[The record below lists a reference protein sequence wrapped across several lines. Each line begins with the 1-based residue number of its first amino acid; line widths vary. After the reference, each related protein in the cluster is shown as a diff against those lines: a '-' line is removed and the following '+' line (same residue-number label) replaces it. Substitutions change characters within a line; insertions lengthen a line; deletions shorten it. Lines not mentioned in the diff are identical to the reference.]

1 MPAYGFAT
9 DAEEL
14 YMQPLFTAAIL
25 TCAALTAFYAQAQ
38 DFPTKAINITVPNP
52 PGGMNQLHAQPLSTV
67 LERIT
72 GQPAPVVNRPGAV
85 AAAGTAYVVNQPPD
99 GHSLLVTTA
108 NLHLAIEKDKL
119 YGAKSPYAL
128 NQIAFIALMSSDPII
143 GGVHPVLPVKNVKEL
158 IALAKAKPNELV
170 YSTSGPYG
178 ITHTPIVMLMYAAK
192 ITMRHLPT
200 TGGGP
205 AITQALGGHSQIT
218 SGGPATMAPHGKAG
232 KLRLIASWGDKSH
245 PAVPDIPTMKSMGMD
260 IEAYLWV
267 GLFASAAV
275 PEATL
280 TKVRD
285 LARKAINDP
294 QFRKVLDA
302 AQVVPDYRDGP
313 EFKKFFDAD
322 HQRMAAAIKS
332 IGKI

>member
-1 MPAYGFAT
+1 MKS
-9 DAEEL
+9 L
-14 YMQPLFTAAIL
+14 LTAAAL
-25 TCAALTAFYAQAQ
+25 ASAVLAATSTHAQ
-38 DFPTKAINITVPNP
+38 DYPSKALNITVPNP

-67 LERIT
+67 LERLT

-119 YGAKSPYAL
+119 YGSKTPYAL
-128 NQIAFIALMSSDPII
+128 NQLAFIALMSADPLIM
-143 GGVHPVLPVKNVKEL
+143 GVHPVLPVKNVKEL
-158 IALAKAKPNELV
+158 VALAKSKPNELV
-170 YSTSGPYG
+170 YSSSGPYG
-178 ITHTPIVMLMYAAK
+178 ITHTPVVMFMDATK
-192 ITMRHLPT
+192 TTMRHLPT

-218 SGGPATMAPHGKAG
+218 SGGPATMAPHGNSG
-232 KLRLIASWGDKSH
+232 KLRLIASWGEKAH
-245 PAVPDIPTMKSMGMD
+245 PAVPNAPTFKSMGMD

-267 GLFASAAV
+267 GLFTSAAV

-280 TKVRD
+280 VKVRD
-285 LARKAINDP
+285 LARRATSDP
-294 QFRKVLDA
+294 QFKKSLEAV
-302 AQVVPDYRDGP
+302 QVVPDYRDASD
-313 EFKKFFDAD
+313 FRKFFEAD
-322 HQRMAAAIKS
+322 HQRMASAIKS

>member
-1 MPAYGFAT
+1 M
-9 DAEEL
+9 
-14 YMQPLFTAAIL
+14 AI
-25 TCAALTAFYAQAQ
+25 
-38 DFPTKAINITVPNP
+38 
-52 PGGMNQLHAQPLSTV
+52 
-67 LERIT
+67 
-72 GQPAPVVNRPGAV
+72 
-85 AAAGTAYVVNQPPD
+85 
-99 GHSLLVTTA
+99 
-108 NLHLAIEKDKL
+108 
-119 YGAKSPYAL
+119 
-128 NQIAFIALMSSDPII
+128 
-143 GGVHPVLPVKNVKEL
+143 
-158 IALAKAKPNELV
+158 
-170 YSTSGPYG
+170 
-178 ITHTPIVMLMYAAK
+178 
-192 ITMRHLPT
+192 
-200 TGGGP
+200 
-205 AITQALGGHSQIT
+205 
-218 SGGPATMAPHGKAG
+218 
-232 KLRLIASWGDKSH
+232 SH

>member
-1 MPAYGFAT
+1 
-9 DAEEL
+9 
-14 YMQPLFTAAIL
+14 MQRTLIA
-25 TCAALTAFYAQAQ
+25 AALAGAALAAHAQ
-38 DFPTKAINITVPNP
+38 DFPTKALNITVPNP
-52 PGGMNQLHAQPLSTV
+52 PGGMNQVHAQPLSTV
-67 LERIT
+67 LERLT
-72 GQPAPVVNRPGAV
+72 NQPAPVVNRPGAV

-119 YGAKSPYAL
+119 YGSKTPYSL
-128 NQIAFIALMSSDPII
+128 SQLAFVALMSSDPII
-143 GGVHPVLPVKNVKEL
+143 GGVHPVLPVKTVKEL

-178 ITHTPIVMLMYAAK
+178 ITHTPIVMLMDAAK

-218 SGGPATMAPHGKAG
+218 SGGPATMAPHGASG

-245 PAVPDIPTMKSMGMD
+245 PAVPTVPTLKSMGMD
-260 IEAYLWV
+260 LEAYLWV
-267 GLFASAAV
+267 GLFTAAAV
-275 PEATL
+275 PEATQVKL
-280 TKVRD
+280 RD
-285 LARKAINDP
+285 LARRAINDA
-294 QFRKVLDA
+294 QFKKALEG
-302 AQVVPDYRDGP
+302 AQVVLDYRDSA
-313 EFKKFFDAD
+313 EFKKFFDRD
-322 HQRMAAAIKS
+322 HQRMAGAIKS

>member
-1 MPAYGFAT
+1 
-9 DAEEL
+9 
-14 YMQPLFTAAIL
+14 MQHFIIA
-25 TCAALTAFYAQAQ
+25 AALAGAALVAFAQ
-38 DFPTKAINITVPNP
+38 DFPNKALNLTVPNP
-52 PGGMNQLHAQPLSTV
+52 PGGMNQVHAQPLSVV

-119 YGAKSPYAL
+119 YGAKTPYSL
-128 NQIAFIALMSSDPII
+128 NQIAFVALMSSDPII
-143 GGVHPVLPVKNVKEL
+143 MGVHPVLPVKNVKEL
-158 IALAKAKPNELV
+158 VALAKSKPNELV

-178 ITHTPIVMLMYAAK
+178 ITHTPIVMFMDATK
-192 ITMRHLPT
+192 TTMRHLPT

-218 SGGPATMAPHGKAG
+218 TGGPATMAPHGKTG
-232 KLRLIASWGDKSH
+232 KLKLIASWGEKSH
-245 PAVPDIPTMKSMGMD
+245 PAVPDAPTFKSMGMN

-267 GLFASAAV
+267 GLFTSAAV

-280 TKVRD
+280 IKVRD
-285 LARKAINDP
+285 LARRAINDA
-294 QFRKVLDA
+294 QFKKALEA
-302 AQVVPDYRDGP
+302 AQVVLDYRDGP
-313 EFKKFFDAD
+313 EFKKFFDTD
-322 HQRMAAAIKS
+322 HQRMAGAIKS

>member
-1 MPAYGFAT
+1 MKPHV
-9 DAEEL
+9 
-14 YMQPLFTAAIL
+14 TAVALAI
-25 TCAALTAFYAQAQ
+25 ASTAFGAHAQ
-38 DFPTKAINITVPNP
+38 DFPSKALNITVPNP

-67 LERIT
+67 LERLT

-119 YGAKSPYAL
+119 YGAKTPYAL
-128 NQIAFIALMSSDPII
+128 NQIAPIALMSADPLIL
-143 GGVHPVLPVKNVKEL
+143 GVHPQLPVKNVKEL

-178 ITHTPIVMLMYAAK
+178 ITHTPIVMMLDATK
-192 ITMRHLPT
+192 TTMRHLPT

-205 AITQALGGHSQIT
+205 AITQALGGHSQLT
-218 SGGPATMAPHGKAG
+218 AGGPATMAPHGNSG
-232 KLRLIASWGDKSH
+232 KLRLIASWGIKPH
-245 PAVPDIPTMKSMGMD
+245 PAVPNAPTFKSMGMD

-267 GLFASAAV
+267 GLFTAAAV
-275 PEATL
+275 PEATQVKL
-280 TKVRD
+280 RD
-285 LARKAINDP
+285 LARRATSDP
-294 QFRKVLDA
+294 QFKKSLEA
-302 AQVVPDYRDGP
+302 AQVVPDYRDAP
-313 EFKKFFDAD
+313 EFKKFFDTD
-322 HQRMAAAIKS
+322 HQRMAGAIKS

>member
-1 MPAYGFAT
+1 MKKTFWIAT
-9 DAEEL
+9 LLSISAVH
-14 YMQPLFTAAIL
+14 
-25 TCAALTAFYAQAQ
+25 AQ
-38 DFPTKAINITVPNP
+38 DFPTKALNITVPNP
-52 PGGMNQLHAQPLSTV
+52 PGGMNQVHAQPLSTV
-67 LERIT
+67 IERIT

-119 YGAKSPYAL
+119 YGSKTPYSL
-128 NQIAFIALMSSDPII
+128 EQIAFVALMSSDPLIM
-143 GGVHPVLPVKNVKEL
+143 GVHPVLPVKSAKEL
-158 IALAKAKPNELV
+158 AALAKAKPNELV

-178 ITHTPIVMLMYAAK
+178 ITHTPIVMFMDATK
-192 ITMRHLPT
+192 TKMRHLPT

-218 SGGPATMAPHGKAG
+218 AGGPATMAPHGKTG
-232 KLRLIASWGDKSH
+232 KLKLIASWGLKPH
-245 PAVPDIPTMKSMGMD
+245 PAVPDVPTFKSMGMD

-267 GLFASAAV
+267 GLFTSAAV

-285 LARKAINDP
+285 LARRAINDA
-294 QFRKVLDA
+294 QFKKALEG
-302 AQVVPDYRDGP
+302 AQVVLDYRDAA
-313 EFKKFFDAD
+313 EFKKFFEID
-322 HQRMAAAIKS
+322 HKRMAAAIKS

>member
-1 MPAYGFAT
+1 MKPSLFA
-9 DAEEL
+9 
-14 YMQPLFTAAIL
+14 AAAVAGVVSAL
-25 TCAALTAFYAQAQ
+25 CAHAQ
-38 DFPTKAINITVPNP
+38 DFPTKALNITVPNP
-52 PGGMNQLHAQPLSTV
+52 PGGMNQVHAQPLSTV

-119 YGAKSPYAL
+119 YGAKTPYAL
-128 NQIAFIALMSSDPII
+128 NQLAFVALMSSDPII
-143 GGVHPVLPVKNVKEL
+143 GGVHPVLPVKNIKEL

-178 ITHTPIVMLMYAAK
+178 ITHTPIVMLMDHAK

-218 SGGPATMAPHGKAG
+218 SGGPATMAPHAKSG
-232 KLRLIASWGDKSH
+232 KLKLIASWGDKPH
-245 PAVPDIPTMKSMGMD
+245 PAVPDVPTLKSQGMNL
-260 IEAYLWV
+260 EAYLWV
-267 GLFASAAV
+267 GLFTSAAV

-280 TKVRD
+280 VKVREV
-285 LARKAINDP
+285 ARKAIHDP
-294 QFRKVLDA
+294 QFRKALEA
-302 AQVVPDYRDGP
+302 SQVVLDYRDGP

-322 HQRMAAAIKS
+322 HQRMAGAIKS

>member
-1 MPAYGFAT
+1 MKKTLLAT
-9 DAEEL
+9 AL
-14 YMQPLFTAAIL
+14 AAG
-25 TCAALTAFYAQAQ
+25 AALVAQAQ
-38 DFPTKAINITVPNP
+38 DFPTKAITLTVPNP
-52 PGGMNQLHAQPLSTV
+52 PGGMNQIHAQPLSTV

-119 YGAKSPYAL
+119 YGTKTPYAL

-178 ITHTPIVMLMYAAK
+178 ITHTPIVMLMDAAK

-218 SGGPATMAPHGKAG
+218 SGGPATMAPHGKSG

-302 AQVVPDYRDGP
+302 VQVVPDYRDGP